1 MPFDDFRFVF
11 LFMPCLLGLWFG
23 ILATRAAT
31 RRKWLLGIVV
41 WLASAYFYWWG
52 SPSFFLPLLGLTL
65 FNFVLGHYLRD
76 HPRSWIYW
84 FGIAA
89 DVAVL
94 GYFKYANFT
103 VRTLDLFGAHLQ
115 AVAVALP
122 IGISFFT
129 FQKIAYLTDIK
140 RGEHQRWKWGEFFL
154 LVWFFPQLIAGPI
167 VRPHEFIPQWRAMR
181 FGRRTI
187 WINLA
192 VGLTLFLVG
201 LIKKLAI
208 ADIAAPY
215 GDLVFGQAAQGV
227 APRLTDAWIGVLAFT
242 VRIYFDFSAYSD
254 MAIGLARI
262 LGFKLPI
269 NFFSPYRATSIVE
282 FWRRWH
288 ISLSRFL
295 RDYIYIPLGGNRLG
309 EARRYVNL
317 MAVMLIG
324 GLWHGANWTF
334 VAWGGL
340 HGLYLSVNHMWRRGG
355 VALPAWLSWLLTIL
369 AVIFA
374 WVAFR
379 APDFHTA
386 RSIWT
391 GMIGVNGIVLPPG
404 KLGNHLAQLW
414 PSYVELRSP
423 FNVYSQ
429 LQGRPATMVIPL
441 GFLIALLLPN
451 IYQWL
456 DRFEPALYYESCTRN
471 KRMRLGWRPS
481 VPTAIGLAALVLLV
495 LFNAG
500 KPQTYLYWQ
509 F

>member
-11 LFMPCLLGLWFG
+11 LFLPCLLGLWFG
-23 ILATRAAT
+23 LLSLPSARK
-31 RRKWLLGIVV
+31 KWLLGGALWSV
-41 WLASAYFYWWG
+41 SAYFYWWG
-52 SPSFFLPLLGLTL
+52 SPGFFLPLLALTV
-65 FNFVLGHYLRD
+65 FNFALGHYLRE
-76 HPRSWIYW
+76 HPRSRIYW
-84 FGIAA
+84 FGLIA
-89 DVAVL
+89 DLLVL

-103 VRTLDLFGAHLQ
+103 IQTLNLFGAHLPLT
-115 AVAVALP
+115 AVLLP

-129 FQKIAYLTDIK
+129 FQKVAYLTDIR
-140 RGEHQRWKWGEFFL
+140 RGEHQRWKWNEFFL

-181 FGRRTI
+181 FGSRAL
-187 WINLA
+187 WVNLA

-208 ADIAAPY
+208 ADVAAPY

-227 APRLTDAWIGVLAFT
+227 APRLTDAWIGALAFT

-269 NFFSPYRATSIVE
+269 NFFSPYRATSIIE

-288 ISLSRFL
+288 ITLSRFL
-295 RDYIYIPLGGNRLG
+295 RDYIYIPLGGNRMG

-324 GLWHGANWTF
+324 GLWHGASWTF

-340 HGLYLSVNHMWRRGG
+340 QGLYLSLNHMWRGTGATMPR
-355 VALPAWLSWLLTIL
+355 LLGWSLTMS
-369 AVIFA
+369 AVVFA

-379 APDFHTA
+379 APDFQSA
-386 RSIWT
+386 RLIWA
-391 GMIGVNGIVLPPG
+391 GMLGWNGIVLPPG
-404 KLGNHLAQLW
+404 ALANHLAQLW
-414 PSYVELRSP
+414 PHYVDIRSP
-423 FNVYSQ
+423 FNVYTHI
-429 LQGRPATMVIPL
+429 QGRLSTMVIPTGL
-441 GFLIALLLPN
+441 LISWLLPN
-451 IYQWL
+451 VYQWL
-456 DRFEPALYYESCTRN
+456 DRFEPALYYDRCAHGE
-471 KRMRLGWRPS
+471 RMKLGWRPS
-481 VPTAIGLAALVLLV
+481 IPTAIGLAVLVVLV
-495 LFNAG
+495 LFSAG

>member
-11 LFMPCLLGLWFG
+11 LFLPCLLGLWFG
-23 ILATRAAT
+23 LLAWPAA
-31 RRKWLLGIVV
+31 RKKWLLAIVL
-41 WLASAYFYWWG
+41 WLVSAYFYWWG
-52 SPSFFLPLLGLTL
+52 SPDFLLPLLALTV
-65 FNFVLGHYLRD
+65 FNFVLGQYLRD
-76 HPRSWIYW
+76 HPRSRVYW
-84 FGIAA
+84 FGLIA
-89 DVAVL
+89 DLLVL

-103 VRTLDLFGAHLQ
+103 VQTLNLFGAHLALT
-115 AVAVALP
+115 AVMLP

-129 FQKIAYLTDIK
+129 FQKIAYLTDIR

-181 FGRRTI
+181 FGSRTM
-187 WINLA
+187 WVNLA

-208 ADIAAPY
+208 ADVAAPY

-227 APRLTDAWIGVLAFT
+227 APRLTDAWIGALAFT

-269 NFFSPYRATSIVE
+269 NFYSPYRATSIIE

-288 ISLSRFL
+288 ITLSRFL
-295 RDYIYIPLGGNRLG
+295 RDYIYIPLGGSQRG
-309 EARRYVNL
+309 GVRRYVNL
-317 MAVMLIG
+317 MTVMLIG
-324 GLWHGANWTF
+324 GLWHGASWTF
-334 VAWGGL
+334 VVWGGL
-340 HGLYLSVNHMWRRGG
+340 QGLFLSLNHMWRALG
-355 VALPAWLSWLLTIL
+355 VSMPRWLGWGMTMLV
-369 AVIFA
+369 VIFA

-386 RSIWT
+386 RLVWA
-391 GMIGVNGIVLPPG
+391 GMLGLNGIVVPPSM
-404 KLGNHLAQLW
+404 LANELAQLW
-414 PSYVELRSP
+414 PHYVDIRSP
-423 FNVYSQ
+423 FNVYTQ
-429 LQGRPATMVIPL
+429 IQGRLSTMVIPVGL
-441 GFLIALLLPN
+441 LITWLLPN
-451 IYQWL
+451 VYQWL
-456 DRFEPALYYESCTRN
+456 DRFEPALYYERSARGQ
-471 KRMRLGWRPS
+471 RMQWNWRPTIPAA
-481 VPTAIGLAALVLLV
+481 VALAALVVFV

>member
-11 LFMPCLLGLWFG
+11 LFLPCLLGLWFG
-23 ILATRAAT
+23 LLAIPGT
-31 RRKWLLGIVV
+31 RRKWLLGAVLWAI
-41 WLASAYFYWWG
+41 SAYFYWWG
-52 SPSFFLPLLGLTL
+52 SPGFFLPLLALTA
-65 FNFVLGHYLRD
+65 FNFALGHYLRD
-76 HPRSWIYW
+76 HPRSKIYW
-84 FGIAA
+84 FGMAVDI
-89 DVAVL
+89 AVL

-103 VRTLDLFGAHLQ
+103 VKTLDLFGAHIP
-115 AVAVALP
+115 AAMVALP

-129 FQKIAYLTDIK
+129 FQKLAYLTDIR
-140 RGEHQRWKWGEFFL
+140 RGEHQRWKGGEFFL

-181 FGRRTI
+181 FGKRTM
-187 WINLA
+187 WVNLA
-192 VGLTLFLVG
+192 VGLTLFMVG

-215 GDLVFGQAAQGV
+215 GDLVFGQAAAGV
-227 APRLTDAWIGVLAFT
+227 APKLTDAWIGALAFT

-269 NFFSPYRATSIVE
+269 NFFSPYRSASIVE
-282 FWRRWH
+282 FWHRWH
-288 ISLSRFL
+288 ITLSRFL

-309 EARRYVNL
+309 QTRRYVNL

-340 HGLYLSVNHMWRRGG
+340 HGFYLAFNHMWRSAG
-355 VALPAWLSWLLTIL
+355 ATLPRWLGWSVTML

-379 APDFHTA
+379 APDFHSA
-386 RSIWT
+386 WLVWK
-391 GMIGVNGIVLPPG
+391 GMIGASGIVVPPG
-404 KLGNHLAQLW
+404 RLAEHLARLW
-414 PSYVELRSP
+414 PGHVEIRSP
-423 FNVYSQ
+423 FNVYTQ
-429 LQGRPATMVIPL
+429 LQGRLYAMVIPAGL
-441 GFLIALLLPN
+441 LITWLLPN

-456 DRFEPALYYESCTRN
+456 DRFEPALYYERCARGE
-471 KRMRLGWRPS
+471 RMKLGWRPAI
-481 VPTAIGLAALVLLV
+481 PFAIGLAALVLLV
-495 LFNAG
+495 VFSAG